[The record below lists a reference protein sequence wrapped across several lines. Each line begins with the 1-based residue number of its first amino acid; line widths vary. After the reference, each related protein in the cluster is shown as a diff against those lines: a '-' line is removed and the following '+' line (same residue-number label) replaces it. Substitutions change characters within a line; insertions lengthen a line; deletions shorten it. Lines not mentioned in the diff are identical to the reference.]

1 MRESDFRRISV
12 AAVVLLVV
20 VRLAIGWQLLY
31 EGLWKLQTQGT
42 SAPWTAEPYLKNAQG
57 PLRDYF
63 RSLTG
68 DPNDLNYLDYDTIS
82 ARWTEWA
89 NDFKAH
95 YGLNEDQA
103 RKLDAMVSGP
113 ADFRRELEE
122 LPEGV
127 DLDKVTRG
135 VSFNPESKRLIVD
148 GTLHFTPREKR
159 NVLRQ
164 VDFDETTDSLADVKD
179 PVKKKF
185 IEQIQKIY
193 IQQSRLSFKERAMAT
208 LQGDPEWAG
217 IVDEKQKDT
226 NDEKRLGKIEIY
238 QERLQRY
245 EDNMANLDVPY
256 AEKHLAYDWN
266 EIQEMRSELVGPIQ
280 ALEADMK
287 WDAERLLTTEQLARG
302 PLQERMTDQRKI
314 DLQTMWALAI
324 LGGLLIAGLGTRV
337 AAAGGAFLLF
347 NFYLAYPPFPG
358 YPQPPGP
365 EHGLIINKNLIEV
378 LILVAFVFLPS
389 GRWFGIDAVFAAL
402 FAKKD
407 EGADK
412 A

>member
-1 MRESDFRRISV
+1 VTESDFRRISV
-12 AAVVLLVV
+12 AGIVLLVV

-31 EGLWKLQTQGT
+31 EGLWKLQSVGT

-63 RSLTG
+63 RGLTG

-82 ARWTEWA
+82 ERWTQWA
-89 NDFKAH
+89 NDFTAH
-95 YGLNEDQA
+95 YALNEDQA
-103 RKLDAMVSGP
+103 RKLDVMLNGP
-113 ADFRRELEE
+113 ADFRRELAE

-127 DLDKVTRG
+127 DLEKVTRG
-135 VSFNPESKRLIVD
+135 VTFNPESKRLIVD

-164 VDFDETTDSLADVKD
+164 VDFDETTDSVADIQD
-179 PVKKKF
+179 PVTKKF
-185 IEQIQKIY
+185 VEEILKIY
-193 IQQSRLSFKERAMAT
+193 VQQSRLSFKERAMAT

-217 IVDEKQKDT
+217 IVDEKNKGT
-226 NDEKRLGKIEIY
+226 IDEKRPGKIEIY

-245 EDNMANLDVPY
+245 EDKLASMNEPY

-266 EIQEMRSELVGPIQ
+266 EIQEMRSELVGPIRG
-280 ALEADMK
+280 LESDLQWA
-287 WDAERLLTTEQLARG
+287 AERLLTTDQVARG
-302 PLQERMTDQRKI
+302 PIPEQMTDQKWI
-314 DLQTMWALAI
+314 DMQTMWALTI
-324 LGGLLIAGLGTRV
+324 LGGLLIAGLFTRV
-337 AAAGGAFLLF
+337 AALGGAFLLF

-358 YPQPPGP
+358 YPQPPGT

-378 LILVAFVFLPS
+378 LILSAFVFLPT
-389 GRWFGIDAVFAAL
+389 GRWFGIDAIFAGL
-402 FAKKD
+402 FSKKD